1 MSDTTAVD
9 MRRTTT
15 AAERQPVRAS
25 VVIVN
30 WNTKDL
36 LLRLLAQLY
45 ANATPSRDVS
55 WEIIVVDN
63 ASSDGST
70 TAARAAFPDVVL
82 VEAPRNGGFAYGVNL
97 GIAKAKGDWILL
109 LNTDT
114 EVDAGALERFVC
126 STTEHPDAGVLGPA
140 ICDEHGRTQRSSWPR
155 HGVLRHLADAIGLAR
170 FLDNR
175 RIPTHTKDVDCVSGC
190 VFLARRTALQ
200 RTGAL
205 DERFFM
211 YFEEADL
218 CERIRAAGYAVRF
231 LPQFRFVHAGGL
243 SAGQAAERTFLA
255 FRESCLLYHARW
267 HGRLATEWVRA
278 CLLLNASLRWLLL
291 SAVGRQRANLHAAA
305 VRMLKRPSLVRELCA
320 RERQVPA
327 VEPAPPR

>member
-231 LPQFRFVHAGGL
+231 LPQFR
-243 SAGQAAERTFLA
+243 A